1 MTLPQKQNKSNMM
14 RHCNTFKS
22 TNYQILKCLQIC
34 WKGRGILRGKTVWER
49 IFTLKIICKLYLKV
63 SLFVNNLSL
72 EIHNSFRKGPHTSKV
87 SRRLYQQKRHWKA
100 IQFQW
105 AGNLAIHT
113 SISKHWHF
121 HTIHTTGHCTP
132 YRHSPQKCAKWAD
145 IKYQRFFWFD
155 CVTWTL
161 AFFPWRMAIL

>member
-1 MTLPQKQNKSNMM
+1 MTLPQKQNKPNMM

-34 WKGRGILRGKTVWER
+34 WKGRGILGGKTVWER

-87 SRRLYQQKRHWKA
+87 SRRLYQQKWHWKA

-113 SISKHWHF
+113 SIYKHWHF

-145 IKYQRFFWFD
+145 IKYHRFFWFD